1 MLKILSFILCIDY
14 IFILCLSQVKKSG
27 FHPTRKHVG
36 FSPQVYNRNIRQDNA
51 TANLKQAKSAMKN
64 SRTFLNFLLIKTFFS
79 IFLLLYVII
88 KQQTLHFFAMQ
99 FCNVS

>member
-51 TANLKQAKSAMKN
+51 TANLKKTKKI
-64 SRTFLNFLLIKTFFS
+64 LLDNHTS
-79 IFLLLYVII
+79 N
-88 KQQTLHFFAMQ
+88 Q
-99 FCNVS
+99 S